1 MNIFITGASGFV
13 GYHVLKKL
21 LDKEHNLLILQIAEE
36 FDSDLKIKQHTIV
49 GNLNELKNIKPDI
62 KCFSPD
68 ICIHLAW
75 EGIPD
80 YSESISKKN
89 LNNSIELC
97 DFLVNETNC
106 RKIIVSGSC
115 FEYGQTF
122 GACNEEQ
129 QSFVNTFFSW
139 AKNSLHNYLAL
150 LCKKTGVSFF
160 WGRIFY
166 VYGPRQ
172 RKVSLIP
179 AMVDSLMKGQAPQI
193 NKPLNAND
201 FVYVEDVAEAFCM
214 AAKADI
220 PSGAY
225 NLGSGKSTEVIR
237 ICQLIEKGLFGHTK
251 MSDEIISKTNSQQ
264 ELNFWADTSKTKEH
278 LGWYAQT
285 DIQKGISQYLKLMGA
300 VK

>member
-1 MNIFITGASGFV
+1 MNIFITGSSGFV
-13 GYHVLKKL
+13 GYHVLKNL
-21 LDKEHNLLILQIAEE
+21 IDKKHNLLILQNEKGFE
-36 FDSDLKIKQHTIV
+36 SDFKIKQRIIV
-49 GNLNELKNIKPDI
+49 GNLNKLKSIKADI

-68 ICIHLAW
+68 ICMHFAW

-80 YSESISKKN
+80 YSENISKKN

-106 RKIIVSGSC
+106 GKIIVSGSC
-115 FEYGQTF
+115 FEYGQTV
-122 GACNEEQ
+122 GVCNEEQ
-129 QSFVNTFFSW
+129 QLSVNSFFSW
-139 AKNSLHNYLAL
+139 AKSSLYNYLTL
-150 LCKKTGVSFF
+150 LCKNKGVRLF

-172 RKVSLIP
+172 RIGSLIP
-179 AMVDSLMKGQAPQI
+179 AMVDSLMKGQSPQI

-201 FVYVEDVAEAFCM
+201 FVYVEDIAEAFCM
-214 AAKADI
+214 AAEADI

-237 ICQLIEKGLFGHTK
+237 ICQLIEKGLFRHKK

-285 DIQKGISQYLKLMGA
+285 DIQKGISQYLKFIGA